1 MTMRFLVRQ
10 DDQLVHAGA
19 GDSPQGGLDALRA
32 AGNQMLAVAD
42 DAIQRTLTGSDS
54 ETFLKATRQQGG
66 Q

>member
-10 DDQLVHAGA
+10 DDQLVHAGS

-32 AGNQMLAVAD
+32 AGNQMLAAAD

-54 ETFLKATRQQGG
+54 ETFLRATRQQGG